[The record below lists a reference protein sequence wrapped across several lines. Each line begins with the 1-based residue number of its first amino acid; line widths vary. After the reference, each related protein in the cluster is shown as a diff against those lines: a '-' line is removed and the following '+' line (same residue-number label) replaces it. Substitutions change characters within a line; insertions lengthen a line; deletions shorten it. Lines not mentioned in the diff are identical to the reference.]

1 MARLFWSPA
10 VPLILMYHRIA
21 DRGPDPWKLAVSPT
35 LFDQHLNLLKQRRT
49 VLPLG
54 EFGRRHRLGE
64 LPANAVAITFDDG
77 YACNACAAAPLLER
91 HGLPA
96 TIFLTTGCMSKD
108 EEFWWDALERIV
120 SITDAQ
126 KLDLLIGGA
135 AVPIELGKRDDPDAG
150 CSWDAGVR
158 PATRRQAAYLE
169 LWSRLRLAR
178 ESERRE
184 AMAALHRQA
193 DMPQLARP
201 SHRVM
206 TAAEVHKISASGLI
220 EIGAH
225 SVTHPV
231 LSSLTSAE
239 QSLEVTGSRDAC
251 CDLVG
256 YRPHAFAYPFGDYN
270 NDTVATVADA
280 GFGLA
285 CTTDAFGVGRE
296 AQRLRMPRL
305 QVGEWTTSELMAAMS
320 DLEAN

>member
-1 MARLFWSPA
+1 
-10 VPLILMYHRIA
+10 MYHRIA
-21 DRGPDPWKLAVSPT
+21 ERGADPWRLAVSPT
-35 LFDQHLNLLKQRRT
+35 LFDQHLSLLKQRRM
-49 VLPLG
+49 VLPLV

-77 YACNACAAAPLLER
+77 YACNACTAAPLLEK

-96 TIFLTTGCMSKD
+96 TIFLTTGCISKD

-120 SITDAQ
+120 STTAAE
-126 KLDLLIGGA
+126 KLDLLIGKVGA
-135 AVPIELGKRDDPDAG
+135 SIQLGKRDDPRVG
-150 CSWDAGVR
+150 FYWDAGVT
-158 PATRRQAAYLE
+158 PTTTRQAAYLE
-169 LWSRLRLAR
+169 LWSRLCLAR
-178 ESERRE
+178 GSERRE
-184 AMAALHRQA
+184 AMVSLHRQA
-193 DMPQLARP
+193 DTPELARQ

-206 TAAEVHKISASGLI
+206 TVEEVRKILASGLI

-225 SVTHPV
+225 SVTHSL

-239 QSLEVTGSRDAC
+239 QSSEITGSRDAC

-256 YRPHAFAYPFGDYN
+256 YRPCTFAYPFGDYN
-270 NDTVATVADA
+270 DDTVAIVADA

-285 CTTDAFGVGRE
+285 CTTDAFGVGRD

-305 QVGEWTTSELMAAMS
+305 RVGEWTVPELVAAMS